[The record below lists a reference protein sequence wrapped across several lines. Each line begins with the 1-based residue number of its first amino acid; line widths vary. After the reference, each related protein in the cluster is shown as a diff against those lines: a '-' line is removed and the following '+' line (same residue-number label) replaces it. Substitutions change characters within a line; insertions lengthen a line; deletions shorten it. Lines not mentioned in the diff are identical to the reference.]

1 MKSDKLVILVMGS
14 IGQRCVTIEC
24 KVSEKFLS
32 CQGIKTPV
40 PTNMEEKLSLYS
52 TCVFVYRHD
61 ARFISLKT
69 FQENEYLWI
78 SPKDPNLR
86 KYWNL
91 KKRK

>member
-14 IGQRCVTIEC
+14 IGQRCVSVEC
-24 KVSEKFLS
+24 KPSEKLPS
-32 CQGIKTPV
+32 CQDIKTPH
-40 PTNMEEKLSLYS
+40 PTNMEDKLSLCG
-52 TCVFVYRHD
+52 TRVFINRHD
-61 ARFISLKT
+61 TRFISLKT
-69 FQENEYLWI
+69 FQKYEYVWI